1 MAPTLNRATITLA
14 SGQQIEIDSA
24 IAGTLASQ
32 GDVKIQKTNNGMI
45 VYHGSN
51 ANSEIQYNIL
61 TVPRGSDIASI
72 ILSDGSKVFLNA
84 ASSLK
89 YPVAFTGS

>member
-1 MAPTLNRATITLA
+1 
-14 SGQQIEIDSA
+14 
-24 IAGTLASQ
+24 
-32 GDVKIQKTNNGMI
+32 MI

-89 YPVAFTGS
+89 YPVAFTGSERRVEITGEAYFEVANNSKQTFCSSKWFNESESSGNAF